1 MKEEV
6 RKSYEISSLKYMGN
20 SNSLHS
26 LGVNSKKLEMAA
38 GKQILEILN
47 LKNKEIIYTSG
58 DSESFS
64 LLLNNIGDDKM
75 ILTDNEDFYKIGSL
89 MKKNIKIGDIDDFK
103 NEDFYLIS
111 GFNDLKLEDFKGLR
125 HICLKDKNDINNLD
139 KYDFI
144 TIEEEEFPFFGC
156 LIKSK
161 NRELVPLIHGGKSST
176 KYRSGTSPVPLIVAF
191 SKFIKLKY
199 KD

>member
-26 LGVNSKKLEMAA
+26 LGVNAKKLEIAA

-111 GFNDLKLEDFKGLR
+111 GFNDLELEDFKGLR

-161 NRELVPLIHGGKSST
+161 NRELVPLIYGGKSST